1 MAVRPI
7 IATAT
12 HASTAIDQAVRNAT
26 NLQNHVVEMSTAEK
40 GGWGQLLV
48 DGRWTRFALICLGI
62 WLNAADSLMTATIM
76 PSVAAEIG
84 GYAYFA
90 WTIAGFILGA
100 ILAGASAGQMSL
112 RVGLRLG
119 MVLAAVVYV
128 IGCIVSAM
136 AGDIAVFLVGRLLQ
150 GIGAGWVVG
159 LCYVAISS
167 VFPPEMWAR
176 VLASVSAVWGGATLL
191 SPLIGG
197 LFAEAGLWR
206 WAFWVFAGQGVG
218 FALAAYFLLPAARP
232 TSGEGHLPLRQLV
245 LLSVG
250 IVLIAAAGLVTDL
263 WRALALGVFGLAL
276 LALFV
281 WSDASAVTSL
291 LPRASRHLMSAAGSG
306 YAMIFAMSTAA
317 IGFSVYGP
325 AIMQALFGTSPLVAG
340 YVLAIESMSWT
351 VSALCVAGLGVH
363 WEGIFLKIGA
373 LSVLVATVL
382 FAFTMHSGPL
392 AAIGVSS
399 VFLGGGFGLSWSF
412 ITRRIILSV
421 PEEERS
427 LASAAVPTMQLIGYA
442 AGAAGAGVI
451 ANFLGFTHGIDA
463 VTAERASFWLFAA
476 FVPVAMLGVAAAW
489 RLSSRAFD

>member
-1 MAVRPI
+1 MAVLRSI
-7 IATAT
+7 SILNRSIATDT
-12 HASTAIDQAVRNAT
+12 ISNSKD
-26 NLQNHVVEMSTAEK
+26 HVVKMSAAEK
-40 GGWGQLLV
+40 DGWGQLLV

-100 ILAGASAGQMSL
+100 ILAGASAGQLSL

-128 IGCIVSAM
+128 LGCIASAM
-136 AGDIAVFLVGRLLQ
+136 AGDIVVFLVGRLLQ
-150 GIGAGWVVG
+150 GIGAGWVLG
-159 LCYVAISS
+159 LCYVAIST
-167 VFPPEMWAR
+167 VFPPAMWAR

-218 FALAAYFLLPAARP
+218 FALAAYFLLPTARP

-245 LLSVG
+245 LLTVS
-250 IVLIAAAGLVTDL
+250 IVAIAAAGLVPDL

-276 LALFV
+276 LGLFV
-281 WSDASAVTSL
+281 WLDASAVTPL

-306 YAMIFAMSTAA
+306 YAMIFSMSAAA
-317 IGFSVYGP
+317 IAFSVYGA

-351 VSALCVAGLGVH
+351 IMALCVAALGVH
-363 WEGIFLKIGA
+363 WEGVFLKIGA

-382 FAFTMHSGPL
+382 LAFTMHSGPL
-392 AAIGVSS
+392 SAIGVSS
-399 VFLGGGFGLSWSF
+399 ALLGGGFGLSWLF

-421 PEEERS
+421 PEAERS

-442 AGAAGAGVI
+442 AGSAGAGVI
-451 ANFLGFTHGIDA
+451 ANFLGFSDRIDA
-463 VTAERASFWLFAA
+463 VTAEQASFWLFAA
-476 FVPVAMLGVAAAW
+476 FVPVAMIGVVAAW
-489 RLSSRAFD
+489 RLASPAFD